1 MTARSA
7 QSGEDAKVN
16 RAMWLQDQLD
26 TEEHLPT
33 PPLEESST
41 LDVCIVGG
49 GLTGLWTALRIR
61 ELDPTISVGVLEA
74 DICGSGASG
83 ANGGFAM
90 TWWPK
95 IATLRKLMGNDDA
108 LRMARDS
115 EAAVADMG
123 QFCHDHSIEADFK
136 PAGWLWA
143 ASNQS
148 QLGSWDETLQVLDSM
163 GVRPFERLNPDQI
176 ASMSGSDRH
185 IGGVYE
191 SGVATVQPAAL
202 VRGLRAVAVKEGIS
216 VWERSPMTSFQ
227 SQNDAVVISTP
238 RGKVRAKKLVLAT
251 NAWLA
256 TYPEVRRHL
265 IVLGSEV
272 VATDRAPELLRG
284 DQWRDGLAISDSR
297 RLVHYYRTT
306 SDGRIVFGK
315 GGGRIAFRGRQD
327 RTKWSTP
334 ASPSLVKDQL
344 LRTYPQFAGVPITHS
359 WAGAVDYAVDSLPFF
374 GHLGHDPKV
383 TYGVGF
389 SGNGVGPSL
398 VGGRILASLAL
409 DRKDEWSQSPL
420 IRTPRGVLPPEP
432 LRLIGGVM
440 VRGAIR
446 RKEADED
453 RGHDAR
459 GIDRFLAGLDPT
471 GFVG

>member
-1 MTARSA
+1 
-7 QSGEDAKVN
+7 
-16 RAMWLQDQLD
+16 MWMEDQLNLEAD
-26 TEEHLPT
+26 LPA
-33 PPLEESST
+33 PALEGSST
-41 LDVCIVGG
+41 LDICIVGG

-61 ELDPTISVGVLEA
+61 ELDPAASVGVLEA

-95 IATLRKLMGNDDA
+95 IDTLKKLMGGDEA
-108 LRMARDS
+108 LRMARAS
-115 EAAVADMG
+115 ESAVADMG
-123 QFCHDHSIEADFK
+123 KFCHDHAIDADFK
-136 PAGWLWA
+136 ASGWLWT
-143 ASNQS
+143 ASNES
-148 QLGSWDETLQVLDSM
+148 QLGSWDETLEVLDAM
-163 GVRPFERLNPDQI
+163 GVRPFERLSADQ
-176 ASMSGSDRH
+176 ASALSGSDRH
-185 IGGVYE
+185 LGGVYE

-202 VRGLRAVAVKEGIS
+202 VRGLRAVAVREGIA
-216 VWERSPMTSFQ
+216 VWEHSPMTSFE
-227 SQNDAVVISTP
+227 SQHDGIVVTTP
-238 RGKVRAKKLVLAT
+238 RGTVRTKKLVLAT

-256 TYPEVRRHL
+256 KYSEVRRHL

-272 VATDRAPELLRG
+272 VATDRAPERLGG

-334 ASPSLVKDQL
+334 ARASFVKDQL

-374 GHLGHDPKV
+374 GNLGHDPKV

-409 DRKDEWSQSPL
+409 DRQDEWSQSPL
-420 IRTPRGVLPPEP
+420 IRTPKGVLPPEP
-432 LRLIGGVM
+432 FRFIGGVM

-453 RGHDAR
+453 RGHGSR
-459 GIDRFLAGLDPT
+459 GIDRLLAGLDPT

>member
-1 MTARSA
+1 
-7 QSGEDAKVN
+7 
-16 RAMWLQDQLD
+16 MWLADQLGIED
-26 TEEHLPT
+26 DLPA
-33 PPLEESST
+33 PQLEGSST
-41 LDVCIVGG
+41 LDFCIVGG
-49 GLTGLWTALRIR
+49 GLTGLWTALRIH
-61 ELDPTISVGVLEA
+61 ELDPSSSIGVLEA

-95 IATLRKLMGNDDA
+95 IATLKKLMGTDEA

-123 QFCHDHSIEADFK
+123 QFCRDHAIDADFK
-136 PAGWLWA
+136 PAGWLWTA
-143 ASNQS
+143 TNES
-148 QLGSWDETLQVLDSM
+148 QLGSWDETLEVLDAM
-163 GVRPFERLNPDQI
+163 GVRPFERLSPDQTT
-176 ASMSGSDRH
+176 SMSGSDRH

-191 SGVATVQPAAL
+191 AGVATVQPAAL
-202 VRGLRAVAVKEGIS
+202 VRGLRTVALNAGIA
-216 VWERSPMTSFQ
+216 VWEHSPMTSFQ
-227 SQNDAVVISTP
+227 SQGGAVVITTP
-238 RGKVRAKKLVLAT
+238 RGTVRSKKLVLAT

-272 VATDRAPELLRG
+272 VATDRAPDLLRG

-327 RTKWSTP
+327 RAKWST
-334 ASPSLVKDQL
+334 AARASLVKDQL

-374 GHLGHDPKV
+374 GHLGRDPMV

-409 DRKDEWSQSPL
+409 DRQDEWSKSPL
-420 IRTPRGVLPPEP
+420 IRSHY
-432 LRLIGGVM
+432 
-440 VRGAIR
+440 
-446 RKEADED
+446 DS
-453 RGHDAR
+453 
-459 GIDRFLAGLDPT
+459 LAA
-471 GFVG
+471 

>member
-1 MTARSA
+1 M
-7 QSGEDAKVN
+7 QE
-16 RAMWLQDQLD
+16 QLD
-26 TEEHLPT
+26 TEDHLPT
-33 PPLEESST
+33 PSLEGLT
-41 LDVCIVGG
+41 MLDVCVVGG

-61 ELDPTISVGVLEA
+61 ELDPSCSVGVLEA

-95 IATLRKLMGNDDA
+95 IATLKKLMGSDEA
-108 LRMARDS
+108 LSMARDS

-123 QFCHDHSIEADFK
+123 RFCNDHAIDADFK

-148 QLGSWDETLQVLDSM
+148 QLGAWDETLEVLDTF
-163 GVRPFERLNPDQI
+163 GVSPFERLDADQTTR
-176 ASMSGSDRH
+176 MSGSDRH

-202 VRGLRAVAVKEGIS
+202 VRGLRAVAVKQGVS
-216 VWERSPMTSFQ
+216 VWEHSPMTSFQ
-227 SQNDAVVISTP
+227 AQGNAVVITTP
-238 RGKVRAKKLVLAT
+238 RATVRAKKLVLAT

-272 VATDRAPELLRG
+272 IATDRAPDLLRG
-284 DQWRDGLAISDSR
+284 EPWRNGLAISDSR

-315 GGGRIAFRGRQD
+315 GGGRIAFRGCQD
-327 RTKWSTP
+327 RARWSTT
-334 ASPSLVKDQL
+334 ARAPSVKDQL
-344 LRTYPQFAGVPITHS
+344 LRTYPQFARIPITHS

-374 GHLGHDPKV
+374 GNLDHDPKV

-409 DRKDEWSQSPL
+409 DRQDEWSQSPL
-420 IRTPRGVLPPEP
+420 IRTPKGVLPPEP
-432 LRLIGGVM
+432 FRFIGGVM
-440 VRGAIR
+440 VRGAMR
-446 RKEADED
+446 RKEDEED
-453 RGHDAR
+453 RGHKSR
-459 GIDRFLAGLDPT
+459 RVDRFLAGLDPT